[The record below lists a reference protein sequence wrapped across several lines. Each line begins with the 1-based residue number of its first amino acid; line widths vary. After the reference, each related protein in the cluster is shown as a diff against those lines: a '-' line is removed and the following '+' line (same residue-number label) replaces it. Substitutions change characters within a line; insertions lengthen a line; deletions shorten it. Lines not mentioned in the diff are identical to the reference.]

1 MTMSILTKKLWR
13 DIYQRMGR
21 FIAIVLIIFL
31 GVLLF
36 VGVRGIGPAL
46 KDSAISMVNQQ
57 QLADLQVTSSAGFT
71 QADQQALT
79 KAAAVKMERLKFRQ
93 VQTTASQVVN
103 LYSLPQHFNQ
113 PLITSGRLP
122 NKASEVLLDKHA
134 QTKFNYRLGQKL
146 HLTAATGFKAQ
157 TLTIVGFANAPQYID
172 NTQRG
177 AATIGDG
184 TVSFFAYA
192 PDRVLQLPIT
202 NLALMRGTKVD
213 HQALFDQRY
222 SDQVAKLQTKLAP
235 VIKAQLATKQQATQQ
250 HIQQLTVALAQTP
263 PAQQV
268 ALKTQLA
275 QLQAQTF
282 QSQVQTHAD
291 LPGFSAYGD
300 TADRISA
307 IANVFPV
314 FFFLIAALITFT
326 TITRMIE
333 EARGQLGIM
342 KALGYA
348 NRTIARNYWLYAL
361 ITAILGTSMGVL
373 LGSLWL
379 PRFVLNLYTLMY
391 IFTKPVLNF
400 QWISILLA
408 SLFALLATLGAAIIV
423 IWQQLRV
430 GPAALMVP
438 KAPKSAKRILME
450 RWTWLWRRLSFNQ
463 KVSYRNLFR
472 FKSRLVM
479 TVIGIAGGL
488 GLLLTGFGIRD
499 SITATGTRQMN
510 DILRY
515 QASVRVTNPDGVQQ
529 ALTKLSSVQN
539 VLPVAS
545 SLVTVSA
552 HDNQVNSV
560 NLNQVADANSL
571 PKFVHLVSPQGRNLA
586 LPQTGVILSQK
597 MAGKLGVS
605 GGDTVRLKTTTGQV
619 SQVKVAGIMT
629 NYVGDVMYQRSTQQ
643 ANTFLLRQ
651 PKLSSAA
658 QQRFANTAMKI
669 PGVVNVSFK
678 ADQLS
683 GISSMTKQL
692 NPVIVIFIL
701 LSGTLSLVVLYN
713 LTNINISERLRELS
727 TIKVLGFFDREVTAY
742 IIRENIILT
751 VVGIIFGY
759 GIGNALTAYI
769 LHQAETPQ
777 VVFPLTITWSSYLWS
792 TGLMLGFTA
801 IVMAMTHRQLQ
812 HIDMLD
818 ALKAND

>member
-21 FIAIVLIIFL
+21 FVAIVLIIFL

-71 QADQQALT
+71 KADQQALT
-79 KAAAVKMERLKFRQ
+79 KAAAIKVDRVKFRQ
-93 VQTTASQVVN
+93 VQTQASQVIN
-103 LYSLPQHFNQ
+103 LYSLPAKQNK
-113 PLITSGRLP
+113 PLMTAGRLP
-122 NKASEVLLDKHA
+122 KKANEIVLDKRA
-134 QTKFNYRLGQKL
+134 QTKFHYRLGQKL
-146 HLTAATGFKAQ
+146 KLMTTTGFKAQ
-157 TLTIVGFANAPQYID
+157 TLTIVGFANAPQYVD

-177 AATIGDG
+177 AATMGDG
-184 TVSFFAYA
+184 TVSFFGYA
-192 PDRVLQLPIT
+192 PDKVLQLPIY
-202 NLALMRGTKVD
+202 NLALIRGTKLN
-213 HQALFDQRY
+213 HQALFNQSYADQIE
-222 SDQVAKLQTKLAP
+222 KLQAKLAP
-235 VIKAQLATKQQATQQ
+235 VIKAQLATKQQTAQQ
-250 HIQQLTVALAQTP
+250 QRQQLTAALAQTP
-263 PAQQV
+263 PAQQ
-268 ALKTQLA
+268 ASLRTQLA

-282 QSQVQTHAD
+282 QSQVQTHDD

-348 NRTIARNYWLYAL
+348 NGAIARNYWLYAL
-361 ITAILGTSMGVL
+361 ITAVIGTTLGVVI
-373 LGSLWL
+373 GSLWL
-379 PRFVLNLYTLMY
+379 PQFVLKLYTMMY
-391 IFTKPVLNF
+391 IFTKPVINF
-400 QWISILLA
+400 QWTSILLA

-430 GPAALMVP
+430 GPAALMLP
-438 KAPKSAKRILME
+438 KAPRSAKRILME

-472 FKSRLVM
+472 FKSRLIM

-499 SITATGTRQMN
+499 SITATGTRQIN

-529 ALTKLSSVQN
+529 ALAKLSHVQQ

-545 SLVTVSA
+545 SLVTVTA
-552 HDNQVNSV
+552 HGNQVNSV
-560 NLNQVADANSL
+560 NLNQITNAKAL
-571 PKFVHLVSPQGRNLA
+571 PKFVQLTSPQGKKLA
-586 LPQTGVILSQK
+586 LPNSGIVMSQK
-597 MAGKLGVS
+597 MAGLLQAQI
-605 GGDTVRLKTTTGQV
+605 GDTLNVKATNGRV
-619 SQVKVAGIMT
+619 SRIKVAGIMT
-629 NYVGDVMYQRSTQQ
+629 NYVGDVMYQHNTRE

-651 PKLSSAA
+651 PRLSSGE
-658 QQRFANTAMKI
+658 QQTFAKAAMKI

-683 GISSMTKQL
+683 SISAMTAQL

-742 IIRENIILT
+742 IVRENIILT

-801 IVMAMTHRQLQ
+801 IVMAMTHRKLQ